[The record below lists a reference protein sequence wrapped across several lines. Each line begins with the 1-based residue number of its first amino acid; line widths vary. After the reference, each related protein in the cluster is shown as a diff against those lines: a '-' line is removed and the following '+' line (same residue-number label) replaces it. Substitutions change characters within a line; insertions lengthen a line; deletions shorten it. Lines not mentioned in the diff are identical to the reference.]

1 MKKSATNEIRVFIA
15 DDHAIARQG
24 IKMIL
29 SLASDFNILGE
40 AEGGHEVLEKILS
53 MDNVDVL
60 LMDIEMPGKNGWDVL
75 QELKSLRPKLPILV
89 LSIFP
94 EEHYGARFLKAGAAG
109 YLSKAST
116 PEEIVSAIR
125 RVSKG
130 GKFVSPDLA
139 EKLLFDLG
147 KDNEKLLHENL
158 SDREFQV
165 LGLIASG
172 KKIKA
177 IAEELSV
184 GITTISSYRARILE
198 KMGMKTNAELI
209 HYALK
214 NKIIS

>member
-1 MKKSATNEIRVFIA
+1 MKKSPTHEIRVFIA

-29 SLASDFNILGE
+29 SQVSDFKIAGE
-40 AEGGHEVLEKILS
+40 AENGHEVLEKILN
-53 MDNVDVL
+53 MGDVDVL

-75 QELKSLRPKLPILV
+75 QELKLLRPQLPVLV

-109 YLSKAST
+109 YLSKASN
-116 PEEIVSAIR
+116 PEEVVSAIR

-139 EKLLFDLG
+139 EKLVFDLG
-147 KDNEKLLHENL
+147 KDNEKPLHETL